1 MSQFF
6 NDEASKSYDAKNSKL
21 SAISDSLHFLI
32 RLVLK
37 DLPARSRILCVGVG
51 TGAEILSLA
60 KEYPEW
66 QFVGIDPSEGMLKV
80 CRERLTQAGVMD
92 RCELIQGYA
101 QDAPAGE
108 NFDAALSVL
117 VAHFIPRAERLRYF
131 QNMTSRLKKG
141 GYLLNAEISFDLK
154 SKEFSSMVDNWAK
167 VQILMGGDPEKLAA
181 VLPQTLKEVLSVLSP
196 AETKDF
202 LQQAGI
208 NMPVQFFQ
216 AFMIAAWY
224 GKKD

>member
-6 NDEASKSYDAKNSKL
+6 NDEASKSYDEKNSKL
-21 SAISDSLHFLI
+21 AAISDNLHFLI
-32 RLVLK
+32 RLILK
-37 DLPARSRILCVGVG
+37 DLPARARILCVGVG

-66 QFVGIDPSEGMLKV
+66 TFLGLDPSEGMLKV
-80 CRERLTQAGVMD
+80 CRERLTQAGVMN
-92 RCELIQGYA
+92 RCELKQGYV
-101 QDAPAGE
+101 QDAPLGE

-117 VAHFIPRAERLRYF
+117 VAHFVPRTERLEFF
-131 QNMTSRLKKG
+131 QNMSSRLKKG
-141 GYLLNAEISFDLK
+141 GYLLNAEISFDLN
-154 SKEFSSMVDNWAK
+154 SKEFLSMVNNWAK
-167 VQILMGGDPEKLAA
+167 VQVLMGGDPEKINAI
-181 VLPQTLKEVLSVLSP
+181 LPQTLKDVLSVLSP
-196 AETKDF
+196 KETQTL

-208 NMPVQFFQ
+208 PLPVQFFQ